1 MTTRNKNRFALALL
15 LFLPLHLCLAQ
26 APSGIV
32 SFDFDNTTSPVW
44 DLSGTLIFQQT
55 MIGAA
60 SQESPLAFGVE
71 VTQDARGQ
79 LTGSGATLVT
89 VGNNDSV
96 AAQYTVRGKVSGGGG
111 RTVRA
116 SIDVFLIGED
126 IVAGI
131 NTPFKIKVHYNLEA
145 STEDLAFVGR
155 ASGNA
160 VFRELSSARIRS
172 EVSVAAPGSLDGSWT
187 AQMNIIP
194 LRKLGGS
201 GSIILSSG
209 RVLPTHLSGSY
220 SGSSAIANVKLVGVD
235 EGAGVSANVKFISS
249 EDGIEL
255 QSIKGKILGQTV
267 RQ

>member
-55 MIGAA
+55 LIGAA

-79 LTGSGATLVT
+79 LTGTGATLVT
-89 VGNNDSV
+89 VADSSV
-96 AAQYTVRGKVSGGGG
+96 GAQYTVRGKVSGGGG

-145 STEDLAFVGR
+145 STEDLAFIGR

-160 VFRELSSARIRS
+160 VFRALSSARIRS
-172 EVSVAAPGSLDGSWT
+172 NVSVAAPGSMDGSWT